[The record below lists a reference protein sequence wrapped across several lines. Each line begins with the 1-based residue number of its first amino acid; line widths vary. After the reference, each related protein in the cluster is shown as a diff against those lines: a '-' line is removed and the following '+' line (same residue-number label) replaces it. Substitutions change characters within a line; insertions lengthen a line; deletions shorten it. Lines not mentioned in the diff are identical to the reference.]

1 MTTPKNLHFASLFK
15 KYRLRS
21 GFSTLKELADY
32 LSQEGLIYDDSLL
45 SRWQNGTRTPKDRTV
60 ILKLIEV
67 FVKKGGIKKVEEA
80 DEWLTSLEFLPLTE
94 KEKKLFFSKRPPIE
108 KIPSIKKLIKF
119 FITTASS
126 KRLLRTGWVR
136 EKIKDPES
144 VAEHSFAL
152 SLMALILADY
162 FSLDKEKLMKM
173 AILHDLGELVTGDI
187 VWARGKIVDLE
198 KLKVKEEKE
207 LVGIEKIFNIIG
219 KGEEYKKLFLEL
231 IERKTPEAMFFWE
244 LDKLE
249 VCLQALIYEKE
260 QGKRLEEFFVHPKLQ
275 IKTPFLKKIIKEIE
289 KQRPKFHKK

>member
-15 KYRLRS
+15 KYRLQS

-45 SRWQNGTRTPKDRTV
+45 SRWQNGTRVPKDRKV
-60 ILKLIEV
+60 VLKLIEV
-67 FVKKGGIKKVEEA
+67 FVKKGGIKKIEEA
-80 DEWLTSLEFLPLTE
+80 DELLTNLEFLPLNE
-94 KEKKLFFSKRPPIE
+94 KEKELFFPKKLPME
-108 KIPSIKKLIKF
+108 KIPSVKKLIKF
-119 FITTASS
+119 FITTAAS

-162 FSLDKEKLMKM
+162 FGLDKEKLIKM

-187 VWARGKIVDLE
+187 VWARGRVIDLA
-198 KLKVKEEKE
+198 KLKIKEEKE
-207 LVGIEKIFNIIG
+207 LKGIEKIFNIIG
-219 KGEEYKKLFLEL
+219 KGDEYKKLFLEL
-231 IERKTPEAMFFWE
+231 TERKTPEAIFFWE

-249 VCLQALIYEKE
+249 VYLQALIYEKE
-260 QGKRLEEFFVHPKLQ
+260 QGKKLEEFFIHPKLQ

-289 KQRPKFHKK
+289 KQRPKFKPG

>member
-15 KYRLRS
+15 KYRLQS

-45 SRWQNGTRTPKDRTV
+45 SRWQNGTRVPKDRKV
-60 ILKLIEV
+60 VLKLIEV
-67 FVKKGGIKKVEEA
+67 FVKKGGIKKIKEA
-80 DEWLTSLEFLPLTE
+80 DKLLSVLEFLPLTTEE
-94 KEKKLFFSKRPPIE
+94 KRLFFSKKPPIK
-108 KIPSIKKLIKF
+108 KIPPVKKLIKF
-119 FITTASS
+119 FITTAAS

-162 FSLDKEKLMKM
+162 FGLDKEKLIKM

-187 VWARGKIVDLE
+187 VWARGRVVDLD
-198 KLKVKEEKE
+198 KLESKIKKE
-207 LVGIEKIFNIIG
+207 LKGIEKIFNIIG
-219 KGEEYKKLFLEL
+219 KGDEYKKLFLEL
-231 IERKTPEAMFFWE
+231 TERKTPEAIFFWE

-260 QGKRLEEFFVHPKLQ
+260 QGKKLEEFFIHPKLQ
-275 IKTPFLKKIIKEIE
+275 IKTPFFKEIIKEIE
-289 KQRPKFHKK
+289 KQRPKFKPG

>member
-15 KYRLRS
+15 KYRLQS

-45 SRWQNGTRTPKDRTV
+45 SRWQNGTRVPKDRKV
-60 ILKLIEV
+60 VLKLIEV
-67 FVKKGGIKKVEEA
+67 FVKRGGIKRVEEV
-80 DEWLTSLEFLPLTE
+80 DELLTNLEFLPLNKKE
-94 KEKKLFFSKRPPIE
+94 KELFFPKKLPME
-108 KIPSIKKLIKF
+108 KIPSVKKLIKF
-119 FITTASS
+119 FITTAAS
-126 KRLLRTGWVR
+126 KRLLRTGWIR

-162 FSLDKEKLMKM
+162 FGLDKEKLIKM

-187 VWARGKIVDLE
+187 VWARGRVVDLD
-198 KLKVKEEKE
+198 KLESKIKKE
-207 LVGIEKIFNIIG
+207 LKGIEKIFNIIG
-219 KGEEYKKLFLEL
+219 KGDEYKKLFLEL
-231 IERKTPEAMFFWE
+231 TERKTPEAIFFWE

-260 QGKRLEEFFVHPKLQ
+260 QGKKLEEFFIHPKLQ
-275 IKTPFLKKIIKEIE
+275 IKTPFFKEIIKEIE
-289 KQRPKFHKK
+289 KQRPKFKPG